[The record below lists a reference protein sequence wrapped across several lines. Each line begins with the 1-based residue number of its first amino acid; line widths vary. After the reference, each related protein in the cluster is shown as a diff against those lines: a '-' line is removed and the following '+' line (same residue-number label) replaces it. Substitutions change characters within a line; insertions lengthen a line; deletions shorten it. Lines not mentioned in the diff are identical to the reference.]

1 MERGRG
7 LCKHGSALML
17 LIGWKWS
24 VSMFFS
30 SHSLFLSVSFSSQ
43 SFPKVAHPYSPAL
56 CRSIIQVPTSI
67 NTTIKT
73 YSSWITHKKKQ
84 PWSWLHV
91 LFSIQHDG
99 AWELKGWRWPHQWHT
114 EPSATPSNCFI
125 QPFSITPVSSAFR
138 ICLGHYTVAEFFI
151 TILCLIYILSLS
163 PLHSLSLHTQYSS
176 FCLSLASHSA
186 TKNFTPFISFLEKSQ
201 EISGKKTLLVQNSCV
216 NTYEMH
222 ILNSKW
228 LGKQEEILVSNWLKK

>member
-1 MERGRG
+1 MERGGG

-24 VSMFFS
+24 VSMYFS

-43 SFPKVAHPYSPAL
+43 SFPKVANPYSPAL
-56 CRSIIQVPTSI
+56 CRSIIQAPTSI
-67 NTTIKT
+67 NTTTKT

-84 PWSWLHV
+84 PWSRLHV

-99 AWELKGWRWPHQWHT
+99 AWELKWWRWPHQWHT

-125 QPFSITPVSSAFR
+125 QPCSITPVSSAFR
-138 ICLGHYTVAEFFI
+138 ICLGHYSVSEFFI

-163 PLHSLSLHTQYSS
+163 SSLSFPQYSS
-176 FCLSLASHSA
+176 FCLSFASHSA
-186 TKNFTPFISFLEKSQ
+186 TKHSRRLYASWKKNHKKLV
-201 EISGKKTLLVQNSCV
+201 GKNPCWFKTAVW
-216 NTYEMH
+216 THEMH
-222 ILNSKW
+222 MLNYKW

>member
-1 MERGRG
+1 MERGGG

-56 CRSIIQVPTSI
+56 YRSIIQAPTSI
-67 NTTIKT
+67 NTTTKT

-84 PWSWLHV
+84 PCSRLYV
-91 LFSIQHDG
+91 LFSIQQDG

-125 QPFSITPVSSAFR
+125 QPRSITPVSSAFR
-138 ICLGHYTVAEFFI
+138 ICLGHYSVAEFFI
-151 TILCLIYILSLS
+151 TILCLIYILSLLFTLFPYTLNILLFVY
-163 PLHSLSLHTQYSS
+163 PLH
-176 FCLSLASHSA
+176 
-186 TKNFTPFISFLEKSQ
+186 
-201 EISGKKTLLVQNSCV
+201 
-216 NTYEMH
+216 H
-222 ILNSKW
+222 ILPQRTSGRLSASWKNHKK
-228 LGKQEEILVSNWLKK
+228 LVGKNPNGAKQLC